1 MLPVDLCLLC
11 SLSAGEDKLAFSVF
25 IELTPDAQVVSHRFA
40 RSVIN
45 SCAKLAYEH
54 AQVFLFSSL
63 PVSQLSAFFCLCY
76 LFSLFLRAF
85 LKDPIK
91 VLTTKF

>member
-63 PVSQLSAFFCLCY
+63 PVSLLSAFFCQC
-76 LFSLFLRAF
+76 
-85 LKDPIK
+85 
-91 VLTTKF
+91 